1 VENDIDDV
9 EVEIRDSIVTRSAGP
24 KFLSPAFYPNATA
37 DLQKPL
43 TTTLGLSICAQST
56 PWAEGTGG
64 FFVSEGERLL
74 LLTARHVLFPED
86 KENKVFAHERNS
98 QPKQNVMLFGE
109 AAFKKYVTSI
119 SSVITSHEIAIRV
132 QGDFLR
138 LQNANPQNTTP
149 ARLEAIRVALDDA
162 KQVLD
167 DLNKLLHDVTTHW
180 ASPESRVIGHV
191 VFSPSISFGF
201 GNEQYTDDWAL
212 IEMDQSKLN
221 KNFLGN
227 AIDLGTRISP
237 GEFTAMMHP
246 NIHDPPSFIYPADR
260 LLKFTGTIP
269 DEEMLRPAANEA
281 CIMVIKSGNATGL
294 TIGRANDICSY
305 ARIYPHPGV
314 SREWAILPFDTKSGP
329 FSDVG
334 DSGSVVV
341 DGQGRIGGLLTGGA
355 GAAASLDITYA
366 TPVTFLLRRLKE
378 NGFSANLYPQVAR
391 D

>member
-1 VENDIDDV
+1 MDEHRRRPHQDLRRIRRPRRSMDRRRALFPLWQGWRNCSFQVSGVIVENDIDDV

-43 TTTLGLSICAQST
+43 TTTLGLPICAQST

-86 KENKVFAHERNS
+86 KENKLFAHERNS
-98 QPKQNVMLFGE
+98 QPKQNVMLLGE

-119 SSVITSHEIAIRV
+119 SSAITSHEIAIRV
-132 QGDFLR
+132 QEDFLR
-138 LQNANPQNTTP
+138 LQKESPQKTSL
-149 ARLEAIRVALDDA
+149 ARLEATRVALDDG

-180 ASPESRVIGHV
+180 ASPENRVIGHV
-191 VFSPSISFGF
+191 VFSPPLSFGF

-260 LLKFTGTIP
+260 LLEVTGTIP

-281 CIMVIKSGNATGL
+281 CIMVIK
-294 TIGRANDICSY
+294 I
-305 ARIYPHPGV
+305 

-341 DGQGRIGGLLTGGA
+341 DGQGRIGGLLTG
-355 GAAASLDITYA
+355 
-366 TPVTFLLRRLKE
+366 E
-378 NGFSANLYPQVAR
+378 PQLP
-391 D
+391 